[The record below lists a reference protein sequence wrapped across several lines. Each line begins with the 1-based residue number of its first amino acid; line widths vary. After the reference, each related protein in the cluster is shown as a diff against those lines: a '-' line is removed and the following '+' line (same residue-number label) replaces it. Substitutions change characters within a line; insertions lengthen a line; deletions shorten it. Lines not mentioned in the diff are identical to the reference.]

1 MGLVSSFGPKSP
13 AQCSGCAGFV
23 SEALLVTAQEGNS
36 CPGAFLVCSDITA
49 QPFLAEEPPLSSCRG
64 EMCVQGCRARPKAL
78 RGLEEQTGAHW
89 PPLVTPNAKGKV
101 SPYRV
106 WTQIWV
112 SPPPQVSG
120 VHTPAGWWILS
131 SPQSP
136 APTPHSL
143 GRTFSSRAAE

>member
-1 MGLVSSFGPKSP
+1 MCLLLDQRAQLSAVAVLVLCQRHCWLQHRRGIP
-13 AQCSGCAGFV
+13 
-23 SEALLVTAQEGNS
+23 
-36 CPGAFLVCSDITA
+36 CSDITA
-49 QPFLAEEPPLSSCRG
+49 QPFLAEESPLSSCRG

-78 RGLEEQTGAHW
+78 RGLEEHSGAHW
-89 PPLVTPNAKGKV
+89 PLLVSPNAKGKV
-101 SPYRV
+101 NPYGV

-131 SPQSP
+131 SPTSP